1 MSCGSLL
8 YHAILALAD
17 KPSVPLGYI
26 LLCLC
31 GSAIEQTNAQCQHC
45 GYSCAHMF
53 LAMKYAQLLIY
64 MICRGT
70 DTCVYAAALRELQRL
85 CRNVNVTLDGMCEC
99 AYGRV
104 RDGL

>member
-17 KPSVPLGYI
+17 KPSVPLCYI

-31 GSAIEQTNAQCQHC
+31 GYAVEQANAQCQRC

-53 LAMKYAQLLIY
+53 FAMKSPTSVVDDDFTFSGAISYLNCKSNTSQP
-64 MICRGT
+64 M
-70 DTCVYAAALRELQRL
+70 VLRAIR
-85 CRNVNVTLDGMCEC
+85 
-99 AYGRV
+99 
-104 RDGL
+104 

>member
-31 GSAIEQTNAQCQHC
+31 GSAIEQTNAQCQRC

-53 LAMKYAQLLIY
+53 FAMKSPTSVVDDDFTFSGAISYLNCKSNTSQP
-64 MICRGT
+64 M
-70 DTCVYAAALRELQRL
+70 VLRAIR
-85 CRNVNVTLDGMCEC
+85 
-99 AYGRV
+99 
-104 RDGL
+104 